1 MAKRSL
7 QKASAA
13 SSSKKQKPAKADSSS
28 SCCEERIL
36 SEPAKGEGPELQAFA
51 KELKGLYTSN
61 AVTASK
67 TATVFKKAH
76 LAGLKLNSPFDSS
89 LKLQQPAQGEASA
102 TASVAKNAARTWQR
116 WMRKHSS
123 WPELYWAAVPLK
135 QPRTKEVVQ
144 QQVPFLLPHEWLADY
159 FLQPGAVEEAL
170 PAQNSP
176 LGQELQRVK
185 EAWDIKR
192 EPEEGSEPEQ
202 GRPMVPLGMHGDGVP
217 VQGRMNQSTC
227 DFITINLPASNAFQ
241 AKRVPITCVE
251 SRFVAGAGTIEAVQQ
266 LIAWS
271 LQSLG
276 EGRYPGCRHDGG
288 SLDKARQALAGR
300 PMAARAALVQLR
312 GDWDWNCKWFG
323 TPQWNEGSGMCWL
336 CKAKPEEWR
345 GMSAEDRTGRS
356 LNKAEF
362 CESLRARKKHVS
374 PLLGL
379 PGVCNKTMKP
389 DWMHV
394 VDEGCGGH
402 AAGHVLYELL
412 QRCPDRGVEK
422 KAARLWE
429 EIQSLYKAKGIPA
442 CRRLPKLTAK
452 DIVKPGKAPE
462 LSAKAAETRY
472 FCTNVLLP
480 LVESKGLQE
489 GSLHDRA
496 VYNVARY
503 CAQMYGHMEDFDS
516 KKLQKAGE
524 KFISQYLAL
533 EAEAQHLNPDDSQ
546 TWRAKPKLHL
556 LGHLLDEARKG
567 MHPKDFWNYRDE
579 TEGYTF
585 QKLFFRQG
593 GLKAAGV
600 QTEKVLLRWAH
611 EEPFFSLKEQLAQSR
626 PQLPKS

>member
-135 QPRTKEVVQ
+135 HPRTKEVVQ

-266 LIAWS
+266 VIAWS
-271 LQSLG
+271 LQSRMRGLACVGFVRLSLKNGG
-276 EGRYPGCRHDGG
+276 EC
-288 SLDKARQALAGR
+288 
-300 PMAARAALVQLR
+300 
-312 GDWDWNCKWFG
+312 
-323 TPQWNEGSGMCWL
+323 
-336 CKAKPEEWR
+336 
-345 GMSAEDRTGRS
+345 
-356 LNKAEF
+356 
-362 CESLRARKKHVS
+362 
-374 PLLGL
+374 
-379 PGVCNKTMKP
+379 
-389 DWMHV
+389 
-394 VDEGCGGH
+394 
-402 AAGHVLYELL
+402 
-412 QRCPDRGVEK
+412 
-422 KAARLWE
+422 
-429 EIQSLYKAKGIPA
+429 
-442 CRRLPKLTAK
+442 
-452 DIVKPGKAPE
+452 
-462 LSAKAAETRY
+462 
-472 FCTNVLLP
+472 
-480 LVESKGLQE
+480 
-489 GSLHDRA
+489 
-496 VYNVARY
+496 
-503 CAQMYGHMEDFDS
+503 
-516 KKLQKAGE
+516 LQKT
-524 KFISQYLAL
+524 
-533 EAEAQHLNPDDSQ
+533 AQVG
-546 TWRAKPKLHL
+546 A
-556 LGHLLDEARKG
+556 
-567 MHPKDFWNYRDE
+567 
-579 TEGYTF
+579 
-585 QKLFFRQG
+585 
-593 GLKAAGV
+593 
-600 QTEKVLLRWAH
+600 
-611 EEPFFSLKEQLAQSR
+611 
-626 PQLPKS
+626 